1 MLQWLKARSVL
12 RRKAG
17 EIYGAIVTQARLP
30 VFYAGL
36 GIPDTPVGRYEAV
49 VIHLF
54 LVLERLRMAGPEA
67 IKLSRVLIETFI
79 ADMDDYVRQYGASDV
94 GTAKKVRRAAAG
106 FYERAAQYREAMAE
120 RRLGQVLDEHVLG
133 AATSNPATAALARH
147 MEDVA
152 AALANQGDAALLA
165 GKVEFPVSP
174 ATVGKP

>member
-1 MLQWLKARSVL
+1 MLQWLKARSLL

-54 LVLERLRMAGPEA
+54 LVLERLRSAGPEA
-67 IKLSRVLIETFI
+67 VKLSRVLIETFI

-106 FYERAAQYREAMAE
+106 FYERAGQYREAMAE
-120 RRLGQVLDEHVLG
+120 HRLDQVLG
-133 AATSNPATAALARH
+133 AHVVGATANGRASAALGRY

-152 AALANQGDAALLA
+152 AVLAKQGHAALL
-165 GKVEFPVSP
+165 GGQVEFPAPP
-174 ATVGKP
+174 AMAGKP